1 MGYVRVEYQQDKID
15 LYNQL
20 KKLRLPYVVCF
31 ESIFRPRGLNQNKY
45 YWRFIIKV
53 LAEETGKTKRE
64 IEHELLIENACV
76 NHYKDE
82 ENKVIY
88 EVERTSGM
96 DSMRLEK
103 YLEDCRAYAL
113 VQYSVYLLAPR
124 EVIQD
129 ALDLHGKTKRIVK
142 EQEV

>member
-53 LAEETGKTKRE
+53 LAEETGQLKSEVEK
-64 IEHELLIENACV
+64 ELLLEHALIRKFE
-76 NHYKDE
+76 DE
-82 ENKVIY
+82 EGNEVC
-88 EVERTSGM
+88 EVERSSGM
-96 DSMRLEK
+96 SSMRFEE
-103 YLEDCRAYAL
+103 YCEDCRMYAQL
-113 VQYSVYLLAPR
+113 KYDVYLLAPN

-129 ALDLHGKTKRIVK
+129 ALDLHGKVKRIIK
-142 EQEV
+142 ENEV

>member
-1 MGYVRVEYQQDKID
+1 MGYVRVEDQQDKVD

-20 KKLRLPYVVCF
+20 KKFRLPYVVCF
-31 ESIFRPRGLNQNKY
+31 ESIFQTRTLKQNRY
-45 YWRFIIKV
+45 YWKFIIRV

-64 IEHELLIENACV
+64 MEHELLIENACV
-76 NHYKDE
+76 NHYRDE
-82 ENKVIY
+82 ENKVVY

-96 DSMRLEK
+96 DSMRMEK

-113 VQYSVYLLAPR
+113 VQYDVYLLAPR

-129 ALDLHGKTKRIVK
+129 ALDLHGKTKRIIK